1 MKLVVIAACGVA
13 GAALMAGPIAYFRT
27 QRTGAAHRVPE
38 TFTARPAA
46 PSAELA
52 PPRILVTDELVEA
65 REVRSPAPVAPIART
80 SYRQRPARSRA
91 ERRSLLARLFLG
103 AGDHRPAPFPRPGS

>member
-27 QRTGAAHRVPE
+27 QRAGAAHRVPE
-38 TFTARPAA
+38 ASTARPAA
-46 PSAELA
+46 PSAELGA
-52 PPRILVTDELVEA
+52 PRILVTDELVEA
-65 REVRSPAPVAPIART
+65 REIRSPSPVAPIART
-80 SYRQRPARSRA
+80 SYRPRPHRA